1 MEFSVTNNSINLLP
15 ASKVLKKLN
24 ETNAFESSS
33 VKPSERE
40 INQVGLW
47 LLASKEHGN
56 WYQLLMTIYDPMGLA
71 KDLTAAGFI
80 ILTLKQTIFILDR
93 NSNKEALQESLFTFF
108 SDWSKKRQY
117 VEEV

>member
-1 MEFSVTNNSINLLP
+1 MTNNSINLLP
-15 ASKVLKKLN
+15 ASTLLKKLN
-24 ETNAFESSS
+24 ESRVFDALK
-33 VKPSERE
+33 VKSSERE

-47 LLASKEHGN
+47 LLASKECGD

-80 ILTLKQTIFILDR
+80 ILTLKQTIFMLDR
-93 NSNKEALQESLFTFF
+93 NNDKDALQESLFTFF

-117 VEEV
+117 VEAV